1 MRSVGG
7 VIAFRSEGTRG
18 SIAAV
23 TRELR
28 GWNDNGPGITQTPR
42 HRYRSTDV
50 KALTIKKM
58 SLSSFRSTANP
69 SVGTL
74 KNGKSSS
81 PTRRSTSHCTTF
93 HERARPSFRD
103 EGKISRFLAARTQF
117 HAYSRNFVKNVK
129 YAATS
134 VRVFVRLL
142 GFSRYL
148 LELYRGLERVVR
160 TFSFDF
166 LRPLKIPRLVC
177 ENCRVAERE
186 VAR

>member
-134 VRVFVRLL
+134 MRVCVCLRVCSDPRDICWNYTEDWNASFVR
-142 GFSRYL
+142 FPSI
-148 LELYRGLERVVR
+148 
-160 TFSFDF
+160 SF
-166 LRPLKIPRLVC
+166 
-177 ENCRVAERE
+177 
-186 VAR
+186 AR